1 MSFQNKNM
9 RAEYLE
15 EQKQNK
21 KMLDYYTLPYYG
33 MNESK
38 YYFSL
43 GSVPKASREQLSGN
57 SVDTES
63 YLRNIN
69 ATNLHTPNMKFVAND
84 NSSSLKDGLFWDNR
98 PTVMPLPMVIYEN
111 QRPLPN

>member
-1 MSFQNKNM
+1 MSFQNRNM

-38 YYFSL
+38 YYF
-43 GSVPKASREQLSGN
+43 
-57 SVDTES
+57 
-63 YLRNIN
+63 
-69 ATNLHTPNMKFVAND
+69 
-84 NSSSLKDGLFWDNR
+84 
-98 PTVMPLPMVIYEN
+98 
-111 QRPLPN
+111 